1 MKGFK
6 PWKISQDELELAVV
20 RTFGLCGLVVVELE
34 SLRVWLRYLQL
45 FHSLDRTVQSTQG
58 SPSYGF
64 RAVEQCE
71 FFQSVEL
78 RDALKAF
85 LRDVFGICLNSIS
98 TDVQTPE

>member
-45 FHSLDRTVQSTQG
+45 FI
-58 SPSYGF
+58 PSIVLY
-64 RAVEQCE
+64 RVL
-71 FFQSVEL
+71 S
-78 RDALKAF
+78 ALKAMASGQLSSASSSSRWSLAML
-85 LRDVFGICLNSIS
+85 LRPSSVMPSESASIA
-98 TDVQTPE
+98 